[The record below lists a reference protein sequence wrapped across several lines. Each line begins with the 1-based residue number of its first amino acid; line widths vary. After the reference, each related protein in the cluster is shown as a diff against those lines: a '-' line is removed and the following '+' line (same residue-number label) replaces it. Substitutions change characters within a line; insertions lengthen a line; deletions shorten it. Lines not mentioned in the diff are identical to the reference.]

1 MGLKKGK
8 QMTSEEWMKQ
18 KLKQIKQKY
27 PICKHEYNDIKH
39 HTFFTSKQFIYC
51 KKCGDYKRLK

>member
-1 MGLKKGK
+1 
-8 QMTSEEWMKQ
+8 MTSEEWMKQ